1 MPVEE
6 EEPVEEAPVEEAPV
20 EEEEP
25 AYVAPAAEPEEE
37 EEEEEEEEAPV
48 VEEEEEEEDEEEAPE
63 EVEETSAVH
72 VEASS
77 LADEVKDY
85 IEDKI
90 EDVVDHEYIEEKI
103 LSAPKL
109 AAEYEPLEKAECHT
123 CAIAADLK
131 KQKIIN
137 DDLIKHDLLEG

>member
-1 MPVEE
+1 MSDYIKDKIEDVIDHE
-6 EEPVEEAPVEEAPV
+6 
-20 EEEEP
+20 
-25 AYVAPAAEPEEE
+25 YV
-37 EEEEEEEEAPV
+37 
-48 VEEEEEEEDEEEAPE
+48 
-63 EVEETSAVH
+63 
-72 VEASS
+72 
-77 LADEVKDY
+77 DEVLDKEY

-90 EDVVDHEYIEEKI
+90 EDVIDHEYIEEKI

-109 AAEYEPLEKAECHT
+109 SAEYAPLEEAECHT